1 MKTKVFCF
9 TLFMACLACFP
20 VSLHSQTTV
29 NLGYKITEDY
39 IWQYDGFYVTADMRA
54 GAAILVKKSMYASY
68 IGATVKSLRIGW
80 GDPERAGK
88 ATLFARTVLNDPET
102 NFAISNECTIKN
114 DNRGSWNICAF
125 TEPFELTDSLGD
137 FYVGYYADLK
147 ANQYAFS
154 TVYPHNQA
162 GAAYLWRDEAG
173 YNYDANGHEIWED
186 QHANGT
192 LAIQIVL
199 TVDTDANKDKATIVS
214 LVVDPVQK
222 TGARSSG
229 LMVLSNQGTN
239 VINTIEVTTS
249 LGDEKRSETARL
261 SSALGVASQ
270 GTVVVPIYGVGTGD
284 VNVSVTK
291 VNGKANGVNTSVTRP
306 VLSIAPE
313 VAANYTRRS
322 LAEFFESES
331 SYYVPTY
338 YDKYFYPGYEK
349 YKDRVSLVAHHLN
362 DQFMTGDDEE
372 TVMMLAFARGDS
384 SQIYLP
390 SQMIDRTPQF
400 QYSSL
405 GCDIPFTSIVLP
417 DFSGVLYDEALAR
430 PTCVSVDVEA
440 TYDAEKGEGL
450 VRVSGHV
457 AEAAMGDEELY
468 VTVYLLE
475 DNVYTDSQEQSD
487 LGKGDYI
494 HNNVVRLRLT
504 PMFGEPLNWGE
515 QEEGVY
521 NGDYFNMFDYFV
533 EPEWKLE
540 DMRIVAVVSR
550 NMEKNGYRN
559 ANVMNCAECSL
570 SGFSGIQSLRL
581 DTDARRVFDLLGR
594 QVTRVGKLSRGVYVV
609 DGKKVIVR

>member
-1 MKTKVFCF
+1 MKNKANL
-9 TLFMACLACFP
+9 LFLLLFVCIPAA
-20 VSLHSQTTV
+20 VQAQTTV
-29 NLGYKITEDY
+29 NLGYKVTDDY
-39 IWQYDGFYVTADMRA
+39 IWQYDGFYVTANMRA
-54 GAAILVKKSMYASY
+54 GAAIRVTKSMYSAY

-80 GDPERAGK
+80 GDPGSAGQ
-88 ATLFARTVLNDPET
+88 ATLFARTVLKDPET
-102 NFAISNECTIKN
+102 NFATSDVCTIKN
-114 DNRGSWNICAF
+114 DNRGSWNVCAF
-125 TEPFELTDSLGD
+125 TEPFVLTDSLGD

-173 YNYDANGHEIWED
+173 YNYDADGHEIWED
-186 QHANGT
+186 QSAHGT
-192 LAIQIVL
+192 LAIQLVL
-199 TVDTDANKDKATIVS
+199 TVDTEANKNKASIVS
-214 LVVDPVQK
+214 LFVDPVQK

-229 LMVLSNQGTN
+229 LMVLANKGTN
-239 VINTIEVTTS
+239 AINTIEVTTT
-249 LGDEKRSETARL
+249 LGDEKRSETVSL
-261 SSALGVASQ
+261 SSAVAVGAQ
-270 GTVVVPIYGVGTGD
+270 GTAAVPIYGVGTG
-284 VNVSVTK
+284 NVSVSITK
-291 VNGKANGVNTSVTRP
+291 VNGKSNGVSTSVTRP
-306 VLSIAPE
+306 VLSISPE

-338 YDKYFYPGYEK
+338 YDSYFYPGYAK

-372 TVMMLAFARGDS
+372 TAMMLAFARGDS

-400 QYSSL
+400 QYSGL
-405 GCDIPFTSIVLP
+405 GCDIPFTSIVFP
-417 DFSGVLYDEALAR
+417 DFSGVLYEEALAR

-440 TYDAEKGEGL
+440 TYDVEKGEGV
-450 VRVSGHV
+450 VRVGGHV
-457 AEAAMGDEELY
+457 AEAGMGDEQLN

-515 QEEGVY
+515 QEVGVPAGAY
-521 NGDYFNMFDYFV
+521 HNSFDFFV

-540 DMRIVAVVSR
+540 DMRIVAVISR
-550 NMEKNGYRN
+550 DMLKQGYRN

-570 SGFSGIQSLRL
+570 AGFSGIPVLRL
-581 DTDARRVFDLLGR
+581 DSENCIVVDLLGR
-594 QVTRVGKLSRGVYVV
+594 QVETSGKLPRGLYIMN
-609 DGKKVIVR
+609 GKKVMVK